1 MNHSCKR
8 AQPLPASAGRGHILF
23 QFQGVLEL
31 LGALGIFALQVLE
44 EATTLVDLANQPT
57 AGRVVLFVGAQV
69 AGQFLD
75 LGREDG
81 NLYLGRPGVVLMRRE
96 LLNDVLLLAL
106 CQHRVGGG
114 RARGWRDPW
123 PRHRD
128 ELL

>member
-1 MNHSCKR
+1 M
-8 AQPLPASAGRGHILF
+8 
-23 QFQGVLEL
+23 
-31 LGALGIFALQVLE
+31 
-44 EATTLVDLANQPT
+44 TTLTSVVT
-57 AGRVVLFVGAQV
+57 ASFLEHRGTVSVQLPRISPSHRLPDAEHLILRRVVLFVGAQV